1 MSPYVPAKGN
11 TARTAARTRSVDR
24 DRPRTRASTSS
35 PIPAS
40 ANRTPAPSSGGVS
53 SSPSLIATQVLDQMA
68 TRSAYRDQTTG
79 RLIGRTSLAA
89 AGSGPGR
96 RTRDTSQA
104 AMTRPG
110 RADMTVVPRC
120 PAVQPGEDVV
130 VVVD

>member
-53 SSPSLIATQVLDQMA
+53 SSPTLIATHVLDQMA
-68 TRSAYRDQTTG
+68 TSKAYRDQTAA
-79 RLIGRTSLAA
+79 RLIERSPLAA
-89 AGSGPGR
+89 PPN
-96 RTRDTSQA
+96 RDTPIP
-104 AMTRPG
+104 MTDLD
-110 RADMTVVPRC
+110 RAVQTVVRRC
-120 PAVQPGEDVV
+120 LNIRPDEDVV
-130 VVVD
+130 VVV

>member
-53 SSPSLIATQVLDQMA
+53 SSPTLIATQVLDQMA
-68 TRSAYRDQTTG
+68 TSRAYSDQTAA
-79 RLIGRTSLAA
+79 RLIERFTLAA
-89 AGSGPGR
+89 PAN
-96 RTRDTSQA
+96 RDTPQP
-104 AMTRPG
+104 MTDLD
-110 RADMTVVPRC
+110 RAVQTVVRRC
-120 PAVQPGEDVV
+120 LNIRPDEDVV
-130 VVVD
+130 VVADGPLH